1 MSAGGEQATWARDGH
16 SRNGLLLVLRSP
28 AQPAARGTSTRHAC
42 AVDRDLR
49 DLPPDPDELDRRG
62 SGRGRCGGNIRRGPG
77 AGPGPGCGTGGET
90 HACTRQARNH
100 DRSQGRRSI
109 GQGPIHSQERGQD
122 RVQSQGACQK
132 QVSGHAEHR
141 QEKVSPA
148 AVRVDR
154 LEKTLGPNK
163 VLRGISFEA
172 QPGEIFGLLGPNG
185 AGKTTTLRIIC
196 TLLAPDAGSVEV
208 LGFDTRTA
216 PQEVRRRVGVVTA
229 EIGVYPRL
237 SARENIQ
244 YFAELS
250 GVMDGKVRQRV
261 EAVIDRLDMGSFA
274 NQRAESLS
282 SGQKQKVAIARA
294 IVHDPPVLMFDEPT
308 SNLDVLASREI
319 REFMVE
325 SKERG
330 KCVIFSTHVLHD
342 AERLCDRVTIIHQGR
357 VVADGATA
365 DVRRGYQDL
374 EESFLT
380 LVESAT

>member
-1 MSAGGEQATWARDGH
+1 MA
-16 SRNGLLLVLRSP
+16 
-28 AQPAARGTSTRHAC
+28 
-42 AVDRDLR
+42 
-49 DLPPDPDELDRRG
+49 
-62 SGRGRCGGNIRRGPG
+62 
-77 AGPGPGCGTGGET
+77 
-90 HACTRQARNH
+90 
-100 DRSQGRRSI
+100 
-109 GQGPIHSQERGQD
+109 
-122 RVQSQGACQK
+122 
-132 QVSGHAEHR
+132 
-141 QEKVSPA
+141 A
-148 AVRVDR
+148 AVKVDR
-154 LEKTLGPNK
+154 LEKTLGSNK

-172 QPGEIFGLLGPNG
+172 HSGEIFGLLGPNG

-196 TLLAPDAGSVEV
+196 TLLTPDAGSVDV

-237 SARENIQ
+237 SARENIS

-250 GVMDGKVRQRV
+250 GLLDGDLDRRV
-261 EAVIDRLDMGSFA
+261 DAVLERLDMASFA
-274 NQRAESLS
+274 SQRAESLS

-319 REFMVE
+319 RQFMVE
-325 SKERG
+325 SKQRG

-374 EESFLT
+374 EDSFLT
-380 LVESAT
+380 LIESAT

>member
-1 MSAGGEQATWARDGH
+1 VIS
-16 SRNGLLLVLRSP
+16 
-28 AQPAARGTSTRHAC
+28 
-42 AVDRDLR
+42 
-49 DLPPDPDELDRRG
+49 
-62 SGRGRCGGNIRRGPG
+62 
-77 AGPGPGCGTGGET
+77 
-90 HACTRQARNH
+90 
-100 DRSQGRRSI
+100 
-109 GQGPIHSQERGQD
+109 
-122 RVQSQGACQK
+122 
-132 QVSGHAEHR
+132 
-141 QEKVSPA
+141 A
-148 AVRVDR
+148 AVKVDR
-154 LEKTLGPNK
+154 LEKTLGPNR

-172 QPGEIFGLLGPNG
+172 HSGEIFGLLGPNG

-196 TLLAPDAGSVEV
+196 TLLAPDAGSVNV

-237 SARENIQ
+237 TARENIA

-250 GVMDGKVRQRV
+250 GLLDGRLRQRV
-261 EAVIDRLDMGSFA
+261 GAVIERLDMASFA
-274 NQRAESLS
+274 SQRAESLS

-325 SKERG
+325 SKGRG

-357 VVADGATA
+357 VIASGTTA
-365 DVRRGYQDL
+365 DVRGSRQDL
-374 EESFLT
+374 EDSFLS

>member
-1 MSAGGEQATWARDGH
+1 M
-16 SRNGLLLVLRSP
+16 V
-28 AQPAARGTSTRHAC
+28 
-42 AVDRDLR
+42 
-49 DLPPDPDELDRRG
+49 
-62 SGRGRCGGNIRRGPG
+62 
-77 AGPGPGCGTGGET
+77 
-90 HACTRQARNH
+90 
-100 DRSQGRRSI
+100 
-109 GQGPIHSQERGQD
+109 
-122 RVQSQGACQK
+122 
-132 QVSGHAEHR
+132 
-141 QEKVSPA
+141 A

-154 LEKTLGPNK
+154 LEKTLGSNT

-172 QPGEIFGLLGPNG
+172 HSGEIFGLLGPNG

-196 TLLAPDAGSVEV
+196 TLLTPDAGSVDV

-237 SARENIQ
+237 SARENIS

-250 GVMDGKVRQRV
+250 GLLDGDLDRRV
-261 EAVIDRLDMGSFA
+261 DAVLERLDMASFA
-274 NQRAESLS
+274 SQRAESLS

-319 REFMVE
+319 RQFMVE
-325 SKERG
+325 SKQRG

-374 EESFLT
+374 EDSFLT
-380 LVESAT
+380 LIESAT

>member
-1 MSAGGEQATWARDGH
+1 VT
-16 SRNGLLLVLRSP
+16 N
-28 AQPAARGTSTRHAC
+28 T
-42 AVDRDLR
+42 
-49 DLPPDPDELDRRG
+49 
-62 SGRGRCGGNIRRGPG
+62 
-77 AGPGPGCGTGGET
+77 
-90 HACTRQARNH
+90 
-100 DRSQGRRSI
+100 
-109 GQGPIHSQERGQD
+109 
-122 RVQSQGACQK
+122 
-132 QVSGHAEHR
+132 
-141 QEKVSPA
+141 

-154 LEKTLGPNK
+154 LEKQLGPNK
-163 VLRGISFEA
+163 VLRGISFDA
-172 QPGEIFGLLGPNG
+172 RSGEIFGLLGPNG

-208 LGFDTRTA
+208 LGFDTLTG

-237 SARENIQ
+237 TARENIA
-244 YFAELS
+244 YFAELTS
-250 GVMDGKVRQRV
+250 ARRARAGRTTDLDGEVERRV
-261 EAVIDRLDMGSFA
+261 DAVVDRLDMASFA

-325 SKERG
+325 SRGRG

-357 VVADGATA
+357 VVASGTTA
-365 DVRRGYQDL
+365 EVRGEHQDL
-374 EESFLT
+374 EDSFLA
-380 LVESAT
+380 LVGATT